1 MFAYLPEY
9 QVALVQGYVI
19 YTTTCSVEECNGDRG
34 IILHVKDNKRLEATI
49 SIVIYSCLL
58 AFEKEPFIQNALYLT
73 NLLNFN
79 VN

>member
-9 QVALVQGYVI
+9 LVSLVQRYVI
-19 YTTTCSVEECNGDRG
+19 YTTTYSVEECNGDRG

-58 AFEKEPFIQNALYLT
+58 EFEKEPFIQNALYLT

-79 VN
+79 FN